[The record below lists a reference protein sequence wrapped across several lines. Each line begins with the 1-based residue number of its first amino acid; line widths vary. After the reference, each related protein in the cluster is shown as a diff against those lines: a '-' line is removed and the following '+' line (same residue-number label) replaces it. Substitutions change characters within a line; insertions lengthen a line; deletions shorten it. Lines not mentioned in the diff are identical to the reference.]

1 MQRSAGIKNAES
13 GKVPKDKASENLCN
27 PNPLS
32 NLHYNSVDK
41 TKVSCIIPTDAAT
54 FQELNPL
61 TLRIKDD
68 FYCRFLLQLLK

>member
-1 MQRSAGIKNAES
+1 MQRSVGIMNAES
-13 GKVPKDKASENLCN
+13 GKVRKSLLA
-27 PNPLS
+27 

-54 FQELNPL
+54 FQKLNPL

-68 FYCRFLLQLLK
+68 FYYRFLLQLLK